1 MMRETSELLGRGT
14 RVQKSLKLINVGNES
29 HDTQKVNKSFLK
41 RTEFKQIIFLA
52 NWTCKNKML
61 NGERAFISKT

>member
-1 MMRETSELLGRGT
+1 MRETSELLGRGT

-29 HDTQKVNKSFLK
+29 HDTQKVNKILK

-61 NGERAFISKT
+61 NGERAFILKT

>member
-1 MMRETSELLGRGT
+1 MRETSELLGRGT

-29 HDTQKVNKSFLK
+29 HDTQKVNKGFLK

-52 NWTCKNKML
+52 N
-61 NGERAFISKT
+61 

>member
-1 MMRETSELLGRGT
+1 MHETSELLGRGT

-29 HDTQKVNKSFLK
+29 HDTQKVNKILK